1 MADKINPIDALFD
14 ENNSDQIKL
23 FNEKGEEIAFDQIA
37 VIPKGKKIYAILK
50 PVSPMEGLAED
61 EALVF
66 QVADPTDVVGEY
78 LTLVTDIDVIDQ
90 VFAVYDKLMDE
101 EDKRRGSK

>member
-1 MADKINPIDALFD
+1 MAEKMNPIDALFD
-14 ENNSDQIKL
+14 ENNSDPIKL

-37 VIPKGKKIYAILK
+37 VIPKGKRVYAILK
-50 PVSPMEGLAED
+50 PIEQMEGLAED

-66 QVADPTDVVGEY
+66 QVADPSDVVGEY
-78 LTLVTDIDVIDQ
+78 LTLVTDIDLIDE

-101 EDKRRGSK
+101 EDKKRGNK